1 MKTVKKFSKAFPVCA
16 VISFLIIAA
25 GVAGYFIKGINYGID
40 FVPGLVDE
48 VRIAPPAISVTYSG
62 TATASIEASNLAL
75 DVIISGAGA
84 ENETKSFTFGQN
96 PTVGDMVKALNTVEG
111 INAVLLSGESS
122 DSYGLYLDSASTSR
136 LYSDSALKLYVAK
149 EDPSVNIDTVRAS
162 FSSQNVVVKE
172 LGVDGNKS
180 FQIRAAISDDSV
192 SVEKLQDGIM
202 TSLHDKFG
210 SDNVAIVKTD
220 FVGSQFSNSLAY
232 KSIAL
237 ALVTLLIIWGYATIR
252 FHWDFALGSII
263 ALVHDCL
270 IMFTFIS
277 WSQIEFS
284 TTTFAAVLTIF
295 GYSINA
301 TVVILD
307 RVRENIRV
315 VQTKDFRDI
324 LDTAITGTLSRSI
337 ITTVT
342 TLFASISLLVFTTG
356 SIRDFAVVLTVGLI
370 SGCYSSIFIS
380 GGVIALARRH
390 WEPGVHANHVRPH
403 ENKNVI
409 SMPAN

>member
-162 FSSQNVVVKE
+162 LSSQNVVVKE

-237 ALVTLLIIWGYATIR
+237 AMVTLLIIWGYATIR